1 VILIS
6 CRKNFDSNIQ
16 FSEDVEVRDYPDL
29 ADLESFTV
37 LAQDDVIEA
46 VRGQHIALLVHGFR
60 NPFRNV
66 APAYAKVEK
75 ELAKNGLVGAAG
87 YGVVLG
93 FLWPGFQTP
102 IGFFAAVPYANRAA
116 GYFRNVLQ
124 GLASSARTID
134 VQAHSLG
141 ARVTLQA
148 AAFKDEL
155 WIDNLM
161 MIAPAV
167 DNECLEPKKEFNDA
181 LDSCRRCFVYYSG
194 KDRVLKIG
202 YRIGQLDRALGLSGP
217 ENPEVIER
225 DCKQV
230 FVVDCSDVVSDH
242 SGYRGAKEY
251 IAHWKR
257 VLTEEPLVQ
266 FEKLKKAT

>member
-1 VILIS
+1 MILVS
-6 CRKNFDSNIQ
+6 CRRNFDSNMH
-16 FSEDVEVRDYPDL
+16 FTHGVEIRNYPDL
-29 ADLESFTV
+29 ADLTSFTAMTDGELV
-37 LAQDDVIEA
+37 EA
-46 VRGQHIALLVHGFR
+46 VKGKHVLVLVHGFR

-66 APAYAKVEK
+66 APAYGKVEK
-75 ELAKNGLVGAAG
+75 VLAANGMISDDG
-87 YGVVLG
+87 YGLVLG

-102 IGFFAAVPYANRAA
+102 VGFFAAVPYANRSGGHFRDFLESMA
-116 GYFRNVLQ
+116 G
-124 GLASSARTID
+124 SARTID

-141 ARVTLQA
+141 ARVVLQA
-148 AAFKDEL
+148 ADFKDEV

-181 LDSCRRCFVYYSG
+181 LESCRRCVVYHSS

-217 ENPEVIER
+217 ENPDVVEKE
-225 DCKQV
+225 CTQV
-230 FVVDCSDVVSDH
+230 FVVDCSAVVTEH
-242 SGYRGAKEY
+242 SGYRDSKEY

-257 VLTEEPLVQ
+257 VLTEAPLER
-266 FEKLKKAT
+266 FEKLRKGA

>member
-1 VILIS
+1 VILLS
-6 CRKNFDSNIQ
+6 CRHDFDSNSRFADQI
-16 FSEDVEVRDYPDL
+16 EIRDYPDL
-29 ADLESFTV
+29 SDLESFRV
-37 LAQDDVIEA
+37 LTQADLLDA
-46 VRGQHIALLVHGFR
+46 VRGQHVAILVHGFR
-60 NPFRNV
+60 NPFKNV
-66 APAYAKVEK
+66 APAYGKLEK
-75 ELAKNGLVGAAG
+75 ELTANGMMGPAG
-87 YGVVLG
+87 YGIVLG

-102 IGFFAAVPYANRAA
+102 LGFFAAVPYANRSA
-116 GYFRNVLQ
+116 GYFRMVFEAIA
-124 GLASSARTID
+124 GTARTID

-181 LDSCRRCFVYYSG
+181 LDSCRRCFVYHSG

-202 YRIGQLDRALGLSGP
+202 YRIGQFDRALGLSGP
-217 ENPEVIER
+217 EKPEVIKKE
-225 DCKQV
+225 CKQV
-230 FVVDCSDVVSDH
+230 FVIDCTAVVSEH
-242 SGYRGAKEY
+242 SGYRDAKEY

-257 VLTEEPLVQ
+257 ILAEAPLKQ
-266 FEKLKKAT
+266 FEKLKKAP